1 MPAPALPH
9 AIEPVFWLLDMAGLS
24 VFAASGALAAA
35 RNRLDIVAAW
45 FFAIVT
51 ATGGGTVR
59 DLLIGAPVFWI
70 RQSAPVIV
78 CLVIGTAAWLA
89 PRRWWPE
96 RALEWLDA
104 LGLAAYAVYGASK
117 AMSYGV
123 APIPAAAMGVVTACV
138 GGVIRDVTA
147 GVPSILLRHELY
159 ITAAGLAAGA
169 YVGLTLLNVPAP
181 WPMAVSFVAGLAL
194 RGAAIRWKLALAPH
208 RG

>member
-9 AIEPVFWLLDMAGLS
+9 AIEPVFWFLDMAGLS

-78 CLVIGTAAWLA
+78 CLVIGTAAWTA

-169 YVGLTLLNVPAP
+169 YVGLTLLGVPAP
-181 WPMAVSFVAGLAL
+181 WPMAASFLAGLAL

-208 RG
+208 KG